1 MGGNVVNTDYHNS
14 TTQTLRH
21 RHHEARF
28 GFSLVHKRAVR
39 ARSDIELYAT
49 AVATSK
55 QHGTF
60 LLYGV
65 TGALCQSVNRP
76 RTVAGGGGGGGGGE
90 WGGGVLLLFK
100 AEKICVTDPTVAL
113 TTGAV
118 CFYVGNDV
126 SVSNSVPCAD
136 CINTCDLT
144 TAHSDC
150 MQSAG
155 HLLRHITVN

>member
-1 MGGNVVNTDYHNS
+1 M
-14 TTQTLRH
+14 
-21 RHHEARF
+21 
-28 GFSLVHKRAVR
+28 R

-55 QHGTF
+55 QHGTY

-76 RTVAGGGGGGGGGE
+76 RTVGGR
-90 WGGGVLLLFK
+90 GVFLFLFK
-100 AEKICVTDPTVAL
+100 AEKIRVTDQTVAL

-144 TAHSDC
+144 IAHSYC